1 MAKKKYNCVGQV
13 LDHNSEVTCMD
24 VRKDGKEFCVS
35 TLKGEIYLWNEMGSV
50 VGILDCKRDL
60 EYGRGDADRSK
71 NTHKY
76 FKTLEYTADGDYIL
90 AGGNSKYVC
99 LYELR
104 HRILLKKFSLSS
116 NRSLDGVLNKLN
128 SKNIK
133 EGVDMANEID
143 DFDDSDYEERKDTV
157 LPGAK
162 TFDVSKR
169 SLKQPVESI

>member
-1 MAKKKYNCVGQV
+1 M
-13 LDHNSEVTCMD
+13 
-24 VRKDGKEFCVS
+24 
-35 TLKGEIYLWNEMGSV
+35 
-50 VGILDCKRDL
+50 
-60 EYGRGDADRSK
+60 K

-76 FKTLEYTADGDYIL
+76 FKTLEYSVDGDYIL
-90 AGGNSKYVC
+90 AGGNSRYVC

-104 HRILLKKFSLSS
+104 HRIMIKKFSLSS

-133 EGVDMANEID
+133 EGLDVANEID
-143 DFDDSDYEERKDTV
+143 DFDDSDYEERKDTS

-169 SLKQPVESI
+169 TMK

>member
-1 MAKKKYNCVGQV
+1 
-13 LDHNSEVTCMD
+13 

-35 TLKGEIYLWNEMGSV
+35 TLKGEIYLWNDQSQV
-50 VGILDCKRDL
+50 VGVIDCKRDL
-60 EYGRGDADRSK
+60 EYGRLDSDRSK

-76 FKTLEYTADGDYIL
+76 FRSLEYSADGDYIL

-104 HRILLKKFSLSS
+104 HRIMLKKFALST

-133 EGVDMANEID
+133 EGVDIVNEVD
-143 DFDDSDYEERKDTV
+143 DFDDSDYEERKDN
-157 LPGAK
+157 
-162 TFDVSKR
+162 
-169 SLKQPVESI
+169 